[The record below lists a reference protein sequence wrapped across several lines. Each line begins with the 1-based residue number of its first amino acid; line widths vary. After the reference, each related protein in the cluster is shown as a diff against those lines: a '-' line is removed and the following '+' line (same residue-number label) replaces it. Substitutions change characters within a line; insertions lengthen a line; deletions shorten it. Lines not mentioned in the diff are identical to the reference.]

1 MVDPTVLAST
11 LKVPG
16 ATIHVETRGAGP
28 VLLIIPGGPQ
38 DAGVFADLSRRL
50 ADRYTVVAYDPRG
63 NSRTRFDGEPEDLVL
78 DVHGDDAAALIR
90 ALGAGPVDVFGTSG
104 GAQIGLNL
112 AARYPELVTALVAH
126 EPPTIMLLDDP
137 SAALAADKEI
147 YDTYRLEGV
156 DAAMQRFFAMN
167 GLDDEI
173 DQGDAAHDFAPT
185 PEEAETMERVSGN
198 FEYWLAHGMIPLSLY
213 RPDVEALRAGK
224 PRVTVGIGE
233 QSTGQIIHEMA
244 MALADGLG
252 TDPVF
257 FPGDHMG
264 FGAYPGRFAD
274 VLTEALSARPLVG
287 SIRRERSGIG
297 GSGWRHLANAKA
309 IERSRTRARTAR
321 RVRCG
326 PQTPQPCVFVRT
338 RDARPRGAPPGLAR
352 PGSSSSRRSR

>member
-1 MVDPTVLAST
+1 M
-11 LKVPG
+11 
-16 ATIHVETRGAGP
+16 
-28 VLLIIPGGPQ
+28 
-38 DAGVFADLSRRL
+38 
-50 ADRYTVVAYDPRG
+50 
-63 NSRTRFDGEPEDLVL
+63 
-78 DVHGDDAAALIR
+78 IR

-112 AARYPELVTALVAH
+112 AARYPELVTTLVAH

-147 YDTYRLEGV
+147 DDTYRLEGV

-173 DQGDAAHDFAPT
+173 NHDDAAHDFAPT

-233 QSTGQIIHEMA
+233 QSTGQIIDEMA

-264 FGAYPGRFAD
+264 FGAYPGSFAD

-287 SIRRERSGIG
+287 AAADGD
-297 GSGWRHLANAKA
+297 
-309 IERSRTRARTAR
+309 T
-321 RVRCG
+321 
-326 PQTPQPCVFVRT
+326 
-338 RDARPRGAPPGLAR
+338 
-352 PGSSSSRRSR
+352 